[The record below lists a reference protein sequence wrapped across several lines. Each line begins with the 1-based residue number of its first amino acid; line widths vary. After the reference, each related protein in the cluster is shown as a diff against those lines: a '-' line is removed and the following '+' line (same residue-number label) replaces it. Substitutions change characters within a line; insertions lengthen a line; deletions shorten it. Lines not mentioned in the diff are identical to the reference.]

1 MFTDMYYLH
10 HVHWCTMFNIKQEA
24 VVFGLACLDLFRD
37 LHWLGTYICSR
48 ASVIRPS
55 GSAVHGQ
62 VISALQI
69 RVWFLRRGLFWSIPP
84 ILQIVQPWRYLEL
97 QSFVH
102 VHNNNLDPGFGR
114 SPVIRIDI
122 CAASP
127 KEKWEVT

>member
-1 MFTDMYYLH
+1 MYYLH

-84 ILQIVQPWRYLEL
+84 ILQIVQPWRYLNYNPL
-97 QSFVH
+97 IHMFIITTWIQGSVI
-102 VHNNNLDPGFGR
+102 P
-114 SPVIRIDI
+114 PVIRIDI

-127 KEKWEVT
+127 KDKWEVT